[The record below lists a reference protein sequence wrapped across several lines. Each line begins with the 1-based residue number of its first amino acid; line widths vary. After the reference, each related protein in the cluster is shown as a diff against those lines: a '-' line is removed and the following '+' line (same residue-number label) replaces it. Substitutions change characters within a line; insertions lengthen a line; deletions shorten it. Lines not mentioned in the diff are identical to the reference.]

1 MAGSLADA
9 KVHANWTD
17 NLVARAV
24 KDSSMAWPLPIVEMF
39 VGLISEA
46 EMVAKASNDQEKCDA
61 LFFAG
66 RSGTN

>member
-1 MAGSLADA
+1 
-9 KVHANWTD
+9 
-17 NLVARAV
+17 
-24 KDSSMAWPLPIVEMF
+24 MAWPFPIVEMF

-66 RSGTN
+66 SWHELNSDKGRCRPRAKGSFEPVRA